1 MVRATLTSRVSG
13 RVIVRSYTPRQIL
26 DFLDEEE
33 LVSDMTEC
41 NCQPIGETNVVEC
54 NCDSEWEDYVL
65 ELE

>member
-1 MVRATLTSRVSG
+1 MVSATLTSKISR

-33 LVSDMTEC
+33 LVLNMTEC

-54 NCDSEWEDYVL
+54 NCDSEWEEYVL

>member
-13 RVIVRSYTPRQIL
+13 RDIVRSYTPRQIL

-33 LVSDMTEC
+33 LVADMTEC

-54 NCDSEWEDYVL
+54 NCDSEWEEYVL